1 MDLSK
6 QLQIALAECEK
17 LRRENEYL
25 KQMIHTQL
33 PCFVME
39 DSVQLVSNKSTVQE
53 KVRLFRSLFH
63 GRADVFAVRW
73 ESNNG
78 KAGYAPACSNEW
90 KPGICKKPHIK
101 CSNCGNRNFTPLTD
115 QVIYNHLSGL
125 QIVGLYPLLEDGTCW
140 FLCIDF
146 DKKSWQDDVTSFIS
160 ICKHTQIPFSIER
173 SRSGDG
179 AHVWIFFSQ
188 AVPANLA
195 RTLGKA
201 LLKCAAYKKGQ
212 AGLDSFDRL
221 FPNQD
226 SLSHT
231 GGLGN
236 LIALPLQ
243 RHARNLNNSVFVNES
258 FQPFEDQWGYLS
270 TIIKMEEQAISN
282 AIHKLSYE
290 SPRDHG
296 TSTPERITAILKNG
310 VYFESG
316 KLPTSLSNELIE
328 LASFSNPEFYRA
340 RAKRKST
347 HDLSS
352 KIYCATQ
359 NDKNL
364 ILPRGCTRE
373 IQKLMDSHNIS
384 LDWSDERN
392 DGDSIDVS
400 FQGTLTP
407 QQQDALD
414 QLTEQDAGVL
424 SAATG
429 FGKTVIGA
437 ALIAARKVNTLI
449 IVHRN
454 QLIDQWLDQLSIF
467 LDIPRK
473 QIGQI
478 GGGKQTATG
487 NIDIAT
493 IQTLN
498 SQGRINPII
507 TQYGQVIVDE
517 CHHLSAFSFEQVMK
531 NIRSKYIYGLTAT
544 PTRKDGLHPIIT
556 MQCGPILY
564 KTDAKMQAQI
574 RPFLHRLIRRDTT
587 FKTKS
592 ETIQAIYNEL
602 MDDHQRNQLI
612 FNDVLLA
619 LEEGRTP
626 LVLTERIQHIKELE
640 SLFNGFVKN
649 IVTLT
654 GAVKKKEREQSLNKL
669 RQLKDTEEVLV
680 IATGKYIGEGFDFPR
695 LDTLFLAMPISWK
708 GVLTQYVGRLHR
720 NYSEKQEVRV
730 YDYVDQKVPMLQK
743 MFEKRIKGFIS
754 MGYVDEEE
762 SGAEQMRLF

>member
-1 MDLSK
+1 M
-6 QLQIALAECEK
+6 
-17 LRRENEYL
+17 
-25 KQMIHTQL
+25 
-33 PCFVME
+33 
-39 DSVQLVSNKSTVQE
+39 
-53 KVRLFRSLFH
+53 
-63 GRADVFAVRW
+63 
-73 ESNNG
+73 
-78 KAGYAPACSNEW
+78 
-90 KPGICKKPHIK
+90 
-101 CSNCGNRNFTPLTD
+101 
-115 QVIYNHLSGL
+115 
-125 QIVGLYPLLEDGTCW
+125 
-140 FLCIDF
+140 
-146 DKKSWQDDVTSFIS
+146 
-160 ICKHTQIPFSIER
+160 
-173 SRSGDG
+173 
-179 AHVWIFFSQ
+179 
-188 AVPANLA
+188 
-195 RTLGKA
+195 
-201 LLKCAAYKKGQ
+201 
-212 AGLDSFDRL
+212 
-221 FPNQD
+221 
-226 SLSHT
+226 
-231 GGLGN
+231 
-236 LIALPLQ
+236 
-243 RHARNLNNSVFVNES
+243 
-258 FQPFEDQWGYLS
+258 
-270 TIIKMEEQAISN
+270 
-282 AIHKLSYE
+282 
-290 SPRDHG
+290 
-296 TSTPERITAILKNG
+296 
-310 VYFESG
+310 
-316 KLPTSLSNELIE
+316 
-328 LASFSNPEFYRA
+328 
-340 RAKRKST
+340 
-347 HDLSS
+347 
-352 KIYCATQ
+352 
-359 NDKNL
+359 
-364 ILPRGCTRE
+364 
-373 IQKLMDSHNIS
+373 MDSHNIS